1 MTVADHQLELPTA
14 QERGLPYQH
23 FPTGWFHAGWSAEFE
38 KGKAYPLRYFAQ
50 DLVAYRGE
58 SGALTIFDAYCPHL
72 GAHMGHG
79 GKVCGDNLVCPF
91 HGWEWSPE
99 GRNVHIPYSSRPN
112 RGQRL
117 ASWPV
122 RETNEMVFIW
132 HDATGGAPTW
142 EPPTIPEWAEGEFYP
157 LHPHC
162 TGDWRNRPVAPQFLA
177 ENLADP
183 AHQKY
188 VHEATDVPEMIEFS
202 ADGPLWHSRQRMVW
216 GGRKGGTWLTPGGEK
231 VGYLDIQ
238 GWGLG
243 IALFRF
249 DGVDD
254 TVQIQSIIPVD
265 HKVSD
270 LRMSN
275 FVPRHEP
282 DAVVP
287 TDRALKRIEHLRR
300 QVGNDLVVWEHMRYV
315 TRPPLPPEEAKAYM
329 TLRRWSTTFYPDA
342 TPPPAVE
349 SADALAEGA

>member
-1 MTVADHQLELPTA
+1 
-14 QERGLPYQH
+14 
-23 FPTGWFHAGWSAEFE
+23 
-38 KGKAYPLRYFAQ
+38 
-50 DLVAYRGE
+50 
-58 SGALTIFDAYCPHL
+58 
-72 GAHMGHG
+72 
-79 GKVCGDNLVCPF
+79 
-91 HGWEWSPE
+91 
-99 GRNVHIPYSSRPN
+99 
-112 RGQRL
+112 
-117 ASWPV
+117 
-122 RETNEMVFIW
+122 
-132 HDATGGAPTW
+132 
-142 EPPTIPEWAEGEFYP
+142 
-157 LHPHC
+157 
-162 TGDWRNRPVAPQFLA
+162 VAPQFLA

-202 ADGPLWHSRQRMVW
+202 AEGPLWHSRQRLVW

-231 VGYLDIQ
+231 EGYLDIQ

-243 IALFRF
+243 MALYRF
-249 DGVDD
+249 VGVAD

-329 TLRRWSTTFYPDA
+329 TLRRWATTFYPDA
-342 TPPPAVE
+342 VPPPAVE